1 MNLYKKSTLILDKF
15 FSILFLLLSSPI
27 LLVACFVIKT
37 VSPGPILFAQER
49 IGLRGK
55 PFLVYKL
62 RTMHINKKLK
72 TWSST
77 TTANDPRVIKFGWL
91 IRILKIDEFPQ
102 FLNILKGEMSI
113 IGPRPTVLEDYE
125 LMNEEQKKRNS
136 VLPGLTGLAQI
147 KGGTKLLWP
156 ERIKYDLIY
165 IKKKSFLLDLEIIF
179 KTILL
184 FLVFKISTDPDSS
197 KEW

>member
-1 MNLYKKSTLILDKF
+1 M
-15 FSILFLLLSSPI
+15 
-27 LLVACFVIKT
+27 
-37 VSPGPILFAQER
+37 
-49 IGLRGK
+49 
-55 PFLVYKL
+55 
-62 RTMHINKKLK
+62 K